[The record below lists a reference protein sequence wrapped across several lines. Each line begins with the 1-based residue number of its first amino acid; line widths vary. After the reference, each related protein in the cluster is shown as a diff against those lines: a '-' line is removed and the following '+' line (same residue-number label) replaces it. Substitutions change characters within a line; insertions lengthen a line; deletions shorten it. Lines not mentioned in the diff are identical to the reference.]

1 MDGKDANRKKSI
13 LSVIL
18 MMFICLF
25 CIFALSA
32 CGSKEKEIKSYSRTK
47 SLYFGSVAYLQ
58 DEGALQVFVTMSGN
72 EENKLATTLLWE
84 SQKYAQNTFFNCE
97 DIEMSFDAS
106 ALYDEVA
113 AKLTPDDYLHDGVE
127 YNLLKVVLRYDTI
140 YKSIKSDARILR
152 QGKYYLHCFD
162 VYKEANGQIESLK
175 MKTQNSASWYTLLIA
190 CVIVFAVLLIAIY
203 LAIKGK
209 LWQKK
214 MKENE

>member
-1 MDGKDANRKKSI
+1 MDGKGINCKKSI

-25 CIFALSA
+25 CIFTLSA
-32 CGSKEKEIKSYSRTK
+32 CGSKEEEIKSYAHTK
-47 SLYFGSVAYLQ
+47 NLYFGSIAYLQ

-72 EENKLATTLLWE
+72 EEDKLATTLLWK
-84 SQKYAQNTFFNCE
+84 SQKYAQNAFFNCE

-106 ALYDEVA
+106 ALYEEVA
-113 AKLTPDDYLHDGVE
+113 ARLTPDDYLHDGVE

-140 YKSIKSDARILR
+140 YKSIKSDARISR

-162 VYKEANGQIESLK
+162 VDKETNRQLESLE